1 MINTEIKYLRE
12 EIRYPHEEIKH
23 QHVESKNLREE
34 IRKTIL
40 HYNTL
45 EKSFTKSIQY
55 TTI

>member
-12 EIRYPHEEIKH
+12 EIRSLHEKIKY
-23 QHVESKNLREE
+23 QHGKSKNLREE

-40 HYNTL
+40 HNNTL

-55 TTI
+55 ITI